1 MSKKKNAEAR
11 EQAVSWSTAPGIAL
25 RVRDGFQIASVDTGS
40 TPGWHG
46 AKKAG
51 KAAMKE
57 RGKLLAEL
65 QERLYAEARQGG
77 ERRVLLVVQGMD
89 TAGKGGIC
97 RHVLGMVDPQGV
109 HLRSF
114 GVPTAE
120 ELSHDFLWRIRRALP
135 PAGMIGVFDRS
146 HYEDVLVGKV
156 DELATPAE
164 IEERYKKINE
174 FERELVDA
182 GYTLVKVALLIGY
195 EEQGFRLLRR
205 LARRDKHWKYSP
217 SDVAARAQWPAYMDA
232 YQAMFERTSTE
243 YAPWYAVP
251 ADRQWFARLA
261 VTELLAQALAHL
273 APRWPE
279 VRWDPRTQAAQVLA
293 TMPRHTAQ
301 LSVEELRAQ
310 AEEVAA
316 ESEDYRNG
324 VEKLITQDARKD
336 AGERVGNA
344 Q

>member
-1 MSKKKNAEAR
+1 MSKKNTEAR
-11 EQAVSWSTAPGIAL
+11 EHAGTWTTAPGIAL
-25 RVRDGFQIASVDTGS
+25 HVRDGFQIAPVATGS

-46 AKKAG
+46 DKKAG

-164 IEERYKKINE
+164 IEARYEKINE

-195 EEQGFRLLRR
+195 EEQGLRLLRR

-217 SDVAARAQWPAYMDA
+217 SDVEARAQWPAYMDA

-251 ADRQWFARLA
+251 ADRKWFARLA
-261 VTELLAQALAHL
+261 VTELLAQALARL

-279 VRWDPRTQAAQVLA
+279 VRWDPRAQAEQVLA

-301 LSVEELRAQ
+301 LSADELRQ
-310 AEEVAA
+310 EAEEVAA

-324 VEKLITQDARKD
+324 VEMLITRDSRKD
-336 AGERVGNA
+336 AGERVGNG